1 MTKSKHDPAIIA
13 QKMRGEEALARLNG
27 GVDDTSRS
35 NLARLEEDLKLV
47 NAATNPTASR
57 TTRLSGERAAEHNQH
72 RAEMKALM
80 QRSLEHYKTT
90 TPEEDA
96 QRSPLSEMMDEY
108 DRIPGNADNSD
119 AASSVASGGD
129 DIDPTASVTSSGPE
143 ELDTPINRDPQE
155 NRIESFVER
164 MLDKI
169 LGTSNEHQPVAR
181 PASPARAVNVAEDHL
196 SHTDGSTNRT
206 TANPLHGTRTDDHQ
220 GPSTGSTSS

>member
-1 MTKSKHDPAIIA
+1 
-13 QKMRGEEALARLNG
+13 
-27 GVDDTSRS
+27 
-35 NLARLEEDLKLV
+35 
-47 NAATNPTASR
+47 
-57 TTRLSGERAAEHNQH
+57 
-72 RAEMKALM
+72 
-80 QRSLEHYKTT
+80 
-90 TPEEDA
+90 
-96 QRSPLSEMMDEY
+96 MMDEY

-206 TANPLHGTRTDDHQ
+206 TANPLHGTGTDDHQ